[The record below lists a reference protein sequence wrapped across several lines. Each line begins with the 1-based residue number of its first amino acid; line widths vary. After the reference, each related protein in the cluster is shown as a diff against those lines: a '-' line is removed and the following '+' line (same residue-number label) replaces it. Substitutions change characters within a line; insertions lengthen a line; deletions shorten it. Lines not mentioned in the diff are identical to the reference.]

1 MKVSLYMVKEMVI
14 ENISQENILMK
25 VSGRMG

>member
-1 MKVSLYMVKEMVI
+1 MKVSLYMVKEMVM

-25 VSGRMG
+25 VSGRME